1 MKSLRAALEKL
12 DEAIDQL
19 DELAAVSPTSIQT
32 PVMQSITPR
41 SPSEIYRAE
50 LIRRLDETIEDV
62 QQMMEQ
68 AA

>member
-1 MKSLRAALEKL
+1 MQKLRAALEKL
-12 DEAIDQL
+12 DEAIDHL
-19 DELAAVSPTSIQT
+19 DDLASAPAAAPQTAVQT
-32 PVMQSITPR
+32 ITPR

-62 QQMMEQ
+62 QQLMER

>member
-1 MKSLRAALEKL
+1 MQNLRAALEKL

-19 DELAAVSPTSIQT
+19 DDLAVAVPTPAAST
-32 PVMQSITPR
+32 ITPR

-50 LIRRLDETIEDV
+50 IIRRLDVTIQDV
-62 QQMMEQ
+62 QGLMEH

>member
-1 MKSLRAALEKL
+1 MQKLRSALEKL
-12 DEAIDQL
+12 DEALDQL
-19 DELAAVSPTSIQT
+19 DELAAAPVSAAPQ
-32 PVMQSITPR
+32 PMMQSITPR

-62 QQMMEQ
+62 QQLMEQ